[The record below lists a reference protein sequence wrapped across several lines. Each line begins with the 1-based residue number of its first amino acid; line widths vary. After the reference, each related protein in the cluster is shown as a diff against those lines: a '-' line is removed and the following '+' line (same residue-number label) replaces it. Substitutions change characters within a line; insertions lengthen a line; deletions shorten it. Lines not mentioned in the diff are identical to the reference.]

1 MLVDAE
7 ESLARVI
14 RAENNAVELIN
25 EANELGTAID
35 ACMRMSMASPARQR
49 CDRGALATR
58 CGEPLD
64 PRWC

>member
-35 ACMRMSMASPARQR
+35 E
-49 CDRGALATR
+49 GYKALKESVDELIDVRDDAFAALETA
-58 CGEPLD
+58 
-64 PRWC
+64 